1 MILKLYDNLIGRL
14 LKKDIKLLLAT
25 GLHQVAHKN
34 LTFYWR
40 INKHEEFIN
49 HIGINN
55 CINILPRMSRDFLLE
70 FNSNSDCSES
80 EKIINSILMERDNK
94 KVFKVDNRGKSLF
107 VELIYSNEVY
117 DNDKLISKLN
127 NFKIKNFKSLIN
139 FVAIKNGEHN
149 GNGYF
154 AYNTKD
160 YSKRINKKIKLKELK
175 NIIEEVVQE

>member
-1 MILKLYDNLIGRL
+1 M
-14 LKKDIKLLLAT
+14 
-25 GLHQVAHKN
+25 
-34 LTFYWR
+34 
-40 INKHEEFIN
+40 
-49 HIGINN
+49 
-55 CINILPRMSRDFLLE
+55 
-70 FNSNSDCSES
+70 
-80 EKIINSILMERDNK
+80 
-94 KVFKVDNRGKSLF
+94 F

-117 DNDKLISKLN
+117 NNDKLISKLN

-175 NIIEEVVQE
+175 NIIEEIVQE